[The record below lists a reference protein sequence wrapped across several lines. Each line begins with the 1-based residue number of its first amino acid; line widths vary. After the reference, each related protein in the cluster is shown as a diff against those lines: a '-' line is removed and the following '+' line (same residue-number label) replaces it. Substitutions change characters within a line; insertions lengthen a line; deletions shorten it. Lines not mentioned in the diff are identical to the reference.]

1 MLQRTL
7 ISLVGALG
15 ISVGLSMG
23 LAQAVEPAPE
33 TVYGSQ
39 LMTQKDR
46 SEHRAL
52 MRAARTPEEKARIR
66 TELHERMKV
75 RAQQLGVALPDTPP
89 AAGGGMGPGLGG
101 GRNR

>member
-1 MLQRTL
+1 MLHRTL
-7 ISLVGALG
+7 ISLIGAL
-15 ISVGLSMG
+15 SVSAG
-23 LAQAVEPAPE
+23 LALAVEPTPE

-46 SEHRAL
+46 AEHRAL
-52 MRAARTPEEKARIR
+52 MRAARTSEEKARIR
-66 TELHERMKV
+66 SELHERMKV

-89 AAGGGMGPGLGG
+89 ATGGGMGPGLGG

>member
-1 MLQRTL
+1 MLKP
-7 ISLVGALG
+7 SLFALTA
-15 ISVGLSMG
+15 VLALAMG
-23 LAQAVEPAPE
+23 VALAVEPEQE

-46 SEHRAL
+46 TEHRAL

-66 TELHERMKV
+66 GELHERMKV

-89 AAGGGMGPGLGG
+89 ANGGGMGPGLGG